1 MMSNMSEL
9 KKTLSIAGIA
19 VLLGAVAIVSAPR
32 RAAPDA
38 FFDVGEPFFPEFTDP
53 EEAATLEV
61 IEFDEGQAT
70 AIPFMV
76 TNRNGLWTIPS
87 HHDYPADGEER
98 LADAAANIIS
108 VIKDDFR
115 SDNVADHEALGVVDP
130 TDDTVSSLQGRGSR
144 VTFRAADERVLADL
158 VIGRSVPGRPG
169 LRFVRVPDQKR
180 VYAARFEADI
190 STAFED
196 WIETNLLEVERE
208 QVDRITLNEYFIDER
223 TLSVV
228 RRGEFIMSKDGEDAW
243 SANEAPAGQEVDT
256 VQVNLLVG
264 AVMTMNIAGVRP
276 KPPGLSGNL
285 REAFEQGQISQSDVQ
300 TLTSRG
306 FYPTAEG
313 GLLSNDGELLVR
325 TNEGVLYTLRFG
337 EIVYGR
343 GDSVAV
349 GDDSSDDEETG
360 SGENRYVFITAE
372 FDESVL
378 PEPDA
383 ADEDAHASWENR
395 VREGREKAER
405 LAARFANWYY
415 VIQSGSYDRIHR
427 PSAEFLKDI
436 EEAEAAAN

>member
-1 MMSNMSEL
+1 MSDMNEL

-19 VLLGAVAIVSAPR
+19 VLLGAVAMVSAPR

-53 EEAATLEV
+53 EAAATLEV
-61 IEFDEGQAT
+61 IEFDEEQA
-70 AIPFMV
+70 AAMPFKV

-98 LADAAANIIS
+98 LANAAANVIS

-115 SDNVADHEALGVVDP
+115 SDNLADHESLGVVDP

-144 VTFRAADERVLADL
+144 VTFRAADEQVLADL
-158 VIGRSVPGRPG
+158 VVGRPVPGRPG
-169 LRFVRVPDQKR
+169 LRFVRAPGQKR

-196 WIETNLLEVERE
+196 WIETNLLEVERD
-208 QVDRITLNEYFIDER
+208 QVDQITLNEYFIDER

-228 RRGEFIMSKDGEDAW
+228 RRGEFVLDRAGPDTW
-243 SANEAPAGQEVDT
+243 SGNTVPAGQEVDT

-264 AVMTMNIAGVRP
+264 AVMTMKIAGVRP

-285 REAFEQGQISQSDVQ
+285 REAFEQGQIGQSDVQ

-313 GLLSNDGELLVR
+313 GLLSNEGELLVR
-325 TNEGVLYTLRFG
+325 TTEGVQYTLRFG
-337 EIVYGR
+337 EIVYGS
-343 GDSVAV
+343 GDAIAV

-360 SGENRYVFITAE
+360 SGANRYVFITAE
-372 FDESVL
+372 FDESAL

-383 ADEDAHASWENR
+383 ADADLHASWEAN
-395 VREGREKAER
+395 VREGREKAEL
-405 LAARFANWYY
+405 LAARFASWYY
-415 VIQSGSYDRIHR
+415 VIDSGSYDRIHR
-427 PSAEFLKDI
+427 PSEEFLKEI
-436 EEAEAAAN
+436 EEAEAN